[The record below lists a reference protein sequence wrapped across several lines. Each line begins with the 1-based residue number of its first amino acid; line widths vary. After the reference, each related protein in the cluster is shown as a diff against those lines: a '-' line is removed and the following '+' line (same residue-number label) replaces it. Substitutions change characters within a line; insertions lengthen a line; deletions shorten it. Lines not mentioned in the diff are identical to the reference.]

1 MKVNRTPIKV
11 AVFDVDKRRLRSIF
25 SSKTY
30 AAKML
35 NVKTSAV
42 HYACTGASVACNG
55 WYLQSLENVDIGSD
69 DFGKLTIEKFDEL
82 NGIERVVYPSKN
94 IRKTRSKTTKTT
106 V

>member
-1 MKVNRTPIKV
+1 MKVSRTPSRV
-11 AVFDVDKRRLRSIF
+11 AAFDINKRRLRIIF
-25 SSKTY
+25 SSQTY

-55 WYLQSLENVDIGSD
+55 WYLRSLENVDIDSD
-69 DFGKLTIEKFDEL
+69 DLWKLTVEEFDEL
-82 NGIERVVYPSKN
+82 NGVDRVVYPSKN
-94 IRKTRSKTTKTT
+94 IRKTRSKKTKTT